1 VYGKESGMSL
11 WRTVKRGF
19 GYGLGGRLG
28 WELGGLIWRLIAKS
42 VLWGAAAIGAILFAT
57 GGRPF

>member
-1 VYGKESGMSL
+1 MSL